1 MNPTMSHLS
10 SLSVVLGTA
19 DEHAD
24 LYTGALAPS
33 AFRKVVRAWI
43 DEGTVKQLPSSSL
56 LLLEIDWFTR
66 PKRSEMGTALRIVS
80 DVVRPSLR
88 QSDIL
93 GRVDDHTLGILLP
106 TTPTLHA
113 QRVGR
118 RIVAAVSTR
127 TPATGHPLTVS
138 VGLSSALVN
147 RPWENAAQALADAR
161 EAGGDRMVV
170 APEHIVDLAA
180 ASDDEQ
186 LAA

>member
-10 SLSVVLGTA
+10 SLSVVLGDA
-19 DEHAD
+19 DHAD

-33 AFRKVVRAWI
+33 AFRKVVRTWI

-66 PKRSEMGTALRIVS
+66 PKRSEMAHALRIVT

-106 TTPTLHA
+106 TTPSLHA

-127 TPATGHPLTVS
+127 TPITGHALTVS
-138 VGLSSALVN
+138 IGLSSALVN

-161 EAGGDRMVV
+161 DAGGDRMVV
-170 APEHIVDLAA
+170 APEFPA
-180 ASDDEQ
+180 ASSQGDEQ

>member
-10 SLSVVLGTA
+10 SLSLVLSDA
-19 DEHAD
+19 QDHSD
-24 LYTGALAPS
+24 LYTGALAPA
-33 AFRKVVRAWI
+33 AFRNVVRTWI
-43 DEGTVKQLPSSSL
+43 DEGRTKQLPSSSL

-66 PKRSEMGTALRIVS
+66 PKRSELGKALRIVS

-88 QSDIL
+88 QSDVL

-127 TPATGHPLTVS
+127 TPATGVPVTVS

-147 RPWENAAQALADAR
+147 RPWENAAQALAEAR
-161 EAGGDRMVV
+161 NAGGDRMVV
-170 APEHIVDLAA
+170 APELPAAA
-180 ASDDEQ
+180 ASADDEQ

>member
-1 MNPTMSHLS
+1 MNSTMSHLS
-10 SLSVVLGTA
+10 SLSVVLGEA
-19 DEHAD
+19 DGHAD

-66 PKRSEMGTALRIVS
+66 PKRSEMAHALRIVA
-80 DVVRPSLR
+80 DVIRPSLR
-88 QSDIL
+88 ASDIL

-113 QRVGR
+113 QKVGR
-118 RIVAAVSTR
+118 RMVAAVSTR
-127 TPATGHPLTVS
+127 TPVTGHPLTVS

-161 EAGGDRMVV
+161 NAGGDRMVV
-170 APEHIVDLAA
+170 APEFPAGAV